1 MPYFKKKKPKK
12 RPQSK
17 PKKFKR
23 PVTDTVFRVK
33 TPRDNQVIGTID
45 QRLGGSKMRVRC
57 FDGKKRL
64 CRVPGRMK
72 RKLWVREGDTVL
84 VEPWELGGDEKG
96 DIIYKYRPNQVEWL
110 RKRGFIKEIEEFEE
124 EF

>member
-1 MPYFKKKKPKK
+1 MAPYKKPIKRKK
-12 RPQSK
+12 GASTQPQEEI
-17 PKKFKR
+17 
-23 PVTDTVFRVK
+23 VRVK
-33 TPRDNQVIGTID
+33 TPRGNQVFGTIE

-57 FDGKKRL
+57 LDGKNRL

-72 RKLWVREGDTVL
+72 RRLWVREGDTVL

-96 DIIYKYRPNQVEWL
+96 DIIYKYRPNQVNWL
-110 RKRGFIKEIEEFEE
+110 KKRGLIKEIEDLE

>member
-1 MPYFKKKKPKK
+1 MPPFRKPVKRKKGASAQ
-12 RPQSK
+12 PQEEI
-17 PKKFKR
+17 
-23 PVTDTVFRVK
+23 VRVR
-33 TPRDNQVIGTID
+33 TPRGNQVFGTIE

-57 FDGKKRL
+57 LDGKNRL

-72 RKLWVREGDTVL
+72 RRLWVREGDTVL

-96 DIIYKYRPNQVEWL
+96 DIIYKYRPNQVHWL
-110 RKRGFIKEIEEFEE
+110 KKRGLIKEIEDLE